1 MLYTHWVPVLWSGGC
16 VCSILTGCLC
26 CGAMGV
32 YALYSLGAC
41 VVERWVCMLY
51 THWMPVVEQW
61 VHMLYTYWVPVL
73 WCDRCVCSI
82 LTGCLHGGVV
92 GVYAYT
98 HWVPVWWSSG
108 CVCLYSLGACV
119 VERWVCTRELMS
131 TSYTRC
137 TASWISCWVC
147 DLAILIRSC
156 NHHHQDIKHHLVPKG
171 TIYHDGTIP
180 RVYCITFV

>member
-1 MLYTHWVPVLWSGGC
+1 MCAY
-16 VCSILTGCLC
+16 SILTWCLC
-26 CGAMGV
+26 CEAVGV
-32 YALYSLGAC
+32 HIPYSLGA
-41 VVERWVCMLY
+41 L
-51 THWMPVVEQW
+51 
-61 VHMLYTYWVPVL
+61 L
-73 WCDRCVCSI
+73 WSSGCVCSI
-82 LTGCLHGGVV
+82 LTGCLHGGAV

-98 HWVPVWWSSG
+98 HWVPAWWSSG
-108 CVCLYSLGACV
+108 CLCLYSLGACV

-171 TIYHDGTIP
+171 TLCHDGTIP
-180 RVYCITFV
+180 RVYCITFVLFPKELIFI